1 MAQLRYLM
9 HVVLVSFFEL
19 AIVVGGNFIRFC
31 LLRDMGV
38 QVYPS
43 LQMLS
48 LQQKLLELMQAALRL
63 FWCIHLWECLLF
75 VSFRC
80 YLFTFASNSS
90 VAEAYFSSVI

>member
-1 MAQLRYLM
+1 MAQLRYFI
-9 HVVLVSFFEL
+9 HVALVSVFEL
-19 AIVVGGNFIRFC
+19 AFVVGGNFIQFC
-31 LLRDMGV
+31 LLRAMGV

-43 LQMLS
+43 LQMPL

-80 YLFTFASNSS
+80 YLFTFA
-90 VAEAYFSSVI
+90 VTLQL